1 MLMYKIIREF
11 FIIGSYAIVV
21 LAVVGIIGNNE

>member
-1 MLMYKIIREF
+1 MYKIIREF